1 MAEEAKDEELSA
13 AVAVLTQTTAEMELQ
28 QAVVDAKRAEQQQ
41 EEETVAPPSPPP
53 RTVSTSSE
61 AGSGQ
66 RGRPPGSVDK
76 NYEARKAAG
85 TPSQNDLKHDLKIA
99 EQELGKV
106 NERVHSFITRLP
118 VLTRS
123 LLCVRAQVKVERD
136 AAHAERD
143 AAITKFNEVRAACVC
158 GCAGVRV
165 FIHPFTRLVSCH
177 MLRSSRRKCARCL
190 TATRR
195 TATRRTVTR
204 RTVTRRTDS

>member
-1 MAEEAKDEELSA
+1 MAEEAKDELSA
-13 AVAVLTQTTAEMELQ
+13 AVAVLTQMTAEIELQ
-28 QAVVDAKRAEQQQ
+28 QAVVDAKRAEQQK

-61 AGSGQ
+61 TGSGQ

-76 NYEARKAAG
+76 NYAARKAAG
-85 TPSQNDLKHDLKIA
+85 KPSEGDLKHDLKNA
-99 EQELGKV
+99 EQELEQV

-123 LLCVRAQVKVERD
+123 LLCMRAQVKVEL
-136 AAHAERD
+136 ANAHAERN

-177 MLRSSRRKCARCL
+177 MLRSSSRK
-190 TATRR
+190 
-195 TATRRTVTR
+195 
-204 RTVTRRTDS
+204 